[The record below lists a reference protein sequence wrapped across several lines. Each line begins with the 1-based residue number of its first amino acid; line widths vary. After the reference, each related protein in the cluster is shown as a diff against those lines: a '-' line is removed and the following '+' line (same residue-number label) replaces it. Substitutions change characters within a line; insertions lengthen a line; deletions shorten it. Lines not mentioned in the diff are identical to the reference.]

1 MSLTKAYSRGPNID
15 YWVKENENGAVSLIF
30 SHQSERGEIM
40 TNTKFVVRVNH
51 GGTRAPAYVQRFDGL
66 PAQMTTNR
74 KLALL
79 MGKLTAEDAA
89 KAIENSRCVPELVP
103 VHVNA

>member
-1 MSLTKAYSRGPNID
+1 
-15 YWVKENENGAVSLIF
+15 
-30 SHQSERGEIM
+30 M
-40 TNTKFVVRVNH
+40 TNTKFLVRVNH
-51 GGTRAPAYVQRFDGL
+51 GGTRAPAYVQRFDRL
-66 PAQMTTNR
+66 PALMTTNR

-103 VHVNA
+103 VLGDVATAPFPEAVQIPANRGRDWSILTSSKCAVVEY

>member
-1 MSLTKAYSRGPNID
+1 MSLTKAYSRGPNVH
-15 YWVKENENGAVSLIF
+15 YRVKEMRRGCLPYFF
-30 SHQSERGEIM
+30 SPEPRGEIM

-51 GGTRAPAYVQRFDGL
+51 GSTLAPAYVQRFDGL

-74 KLALL
+74 KLALI